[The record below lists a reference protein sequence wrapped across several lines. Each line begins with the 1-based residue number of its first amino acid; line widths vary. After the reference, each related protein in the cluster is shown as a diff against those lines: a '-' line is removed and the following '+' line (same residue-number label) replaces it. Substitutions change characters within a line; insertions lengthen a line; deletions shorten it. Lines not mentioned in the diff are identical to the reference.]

1 MPKLAQ
7 EAAKAAGIQTVD
19 LQPVPDRSLPAD
31 IRFIQ
36 WDLFRL
42 PSAKRCDHKA
52 AITLASIVG

>member
-19 LQPVPDRSLPAD
+19 LQPVPDRSTAGGYS
-31 IRFIQ
+31 FHSMG
-36 WDLFRL
+36 FVRL